1 MKFICRSAAALL
13 SLSALAAVEEAE
25 KNQGANRLAGEQS
38 PYLRQHAKDP
48 VHWYAWGEEAFAA
61 ARKQNKPIFLSVGF
75 STCHWCHVMG
85 RESFANEQIAALMNE
100 HFINIKLDR
109 EQRPD
114 VDQVYMTFIQATTGQ
129 GGWPLNVWM
138 TPELI
143 PIVGG
148 TYFPLEDQQGR
159 PGFKSVL
166 IQLAEVWQKDEKN
179 IRKHAGELTDQ
190 LRKVV
195 SSADKPL
202 PKLPPIAL
210 LDRAFEELTAQHDEH
225 NGGFGSA
232 PKFPQPSIFRFL
244 HHYALMKGLESPTG
258 SKALR
263 MSVTTLKKMAA
274 GGIRDQLGGGFHR
287 YSVDEFW
294 RIPHYE
300 KMLYVQSQLAMAY
313 MDAAQ
318 LSKDET
324 LTQVAREILSY
335 VSQRMTHP
343 EGGFYAAE
351 DADSLKHKGADQKTE
366 GAYYTWEKQEIDR
379 LLDCQAPLFN
389 HVYGIE
395 KHGNAP
401 KASDPMGKLA
411 GNNTPY
417 ISKNLKDAA
426 KQFGVTPNE
435 ACRTLELA
443 RKTLLKARDERTRP
457 HRDEKII
464 TAWNGLMISS
474 YAIAYQRYGDPEYLE
489 AATRAAI
496 FIRKHL
502 YNEARGVLY
511 RSYLDGPASIEGYA
525 TDYAYLVQ
533 GLLDLYEAGFNHQWL
548 EWANQLQAKQ
558 NEIFLDKKEGAY
570 HHSSGRD
577 KSVLLR
583 TKKFHDDSEPSEN
596 SVSALNLNRLAAMLD
611 QPKYY
616 DQASL
621 VLRAYGAR
629 EALAPSACPL
639 MLVALHHSRTK
650 PTQIVIAGDPSDQH
664 TKALLNTVHQNPA
677 SNRVLLLADGA
688 KGQDFLSKHANFYR
702 PVTRIE
708 GKATA
713 YVCENFMCN
722 LPTSD
727 PEKLRI
733 LIDSKTHT
741 E

>member
-1 MKFICRSAAALL
+1 MKFICRSTTALL
-13 SLSALAAVEEAE
+13 SLSAMVAAQEAG
-25 KNQGANRLAGEQS
+25 KNQGINRLVGEKS

-85 RESFANEQIAALMNE
+85 RESFANEQIAALMNKN
-100 HFINIKLDR
+100 FINIKLDR

-138 TPELI
+138 TPELK

-148 TYFPLEDQQGR
+148 TYFPPEDQQGR

-166 IQLAEVWQKDEKN
+166 IQLAEVWKKDEKN
-179 IRKHAGELTDQ
+179 IRKHAGELTDR

-195 SSADKPL
+195 SSADKPS
-202 PKLPPIAL
+202 PELPPMAQ
-210 LDRAFEELTAQHDEH
+210 LDSAFEELSTQYDER
-225 NGGFGSA
+225 NGGFGTA
-232 PKFPQPSIFRFL
+232 PKFPQPSILRFL
-244 HHYALMKGLESPTG
+244 HQYALMKGLESPTG
-258 SKALR
+258 SRALR

-274 GGIRDQLGGGFHR
+274 GGIHDQLGGGFHR

-300 KMLYVQSQLAMAY
+300 KMLYDQSQLAMAY

-324 LTQVAREILSY
+324 LSQVAREILSY
-335 VSQRMTHP
+335 AMQRMTHP

-351 DADSLKHKGADQKTE
+351 DADSLKHKGANHKTE

-379 LLDCQAPLFN
+379 LLDSQAPLFN
-389 HVYGIE
+389 HMYGIE
-395 KHGNAP
+395 KNGNAP
-401 KASDPMGKLA
+401 KASDPMDKLA
-411 GNNTPY
+411 GTNTLY

-426 KQFGVTPNE
+426 KQFGMTPKE
-435 ACRTLELA
+435 ASATLKLA
-443 RKTLLKARDERTRP
+443 RKTLLEARDERIPP

-489 AATRAAI
+489 AATLAAI

-533 GLLDLYEAGFNHQWL
+533 GLLDLYEAGFDYRWL

-558 NEIFLDKKEGAY
+558 NEIFLDRKGGAY
-570 HHSSGRD
+570 YASSGRD

-596 SVSALNLNRLAAMLD
+596 SVSALNLNRLATMLD
-611 QPKYY
+611 LPKYS
-616 DQASL
+616 DQAKL
-621 VLRAYGAR
+621 LLRAYGAQ

-639 MLVALHHSRTK
+639 MLVALYHSHAK
-650 PTQIVIAGDPSDQH
+650 PTQIVIAGDPSDPD
-664 TKALLNTVHQNPA
+664 TKALLNTVHRNPA
-677 SNRVLLLADGA
+677 PNRVLLLADGA
-688 KGQDFLSKHANFYR
+688 KGQDFLSKHADFYR
-702 PVTRIE
+702 SVTRIE

-713 YVCENFMCN
+713 YVCENFTCN

-727 PEKLRI
+727 PEKLRS
-733 LIDSKTHT
+733 LTDSKTHT
-741 E
+741 K